1 MTYVDVDDGCTIT
14 RTATY
19 RSPSALLMHSHRT
32 AMAQPLAG
40 HVVSLR
46 IIIIARCHLVDW
58 APDSWHPHLSRAA
71 SGAPDASHVLESTRR
86 PPCSIA
92 SCPASREPASGA
104 SSTRRPRASSPAATA
119 CCRVGKKNSAIEL
132 QCAKRSLW
140 RAAASFQGSLRP
152 PRLGALA
159 IATGTPAQTQETESP
174 TSSSSS
180 SSLPPPALSYFK
192 ARATCCERR
201 RNLYFEESLARRAPW
216 RTPRRRC
223 KTTSRQWWIS

>member
-1 MTYVDVDDGCTIT
+1 MTYADVDDGCTIT

-40 HVVSLR
+40 HFASLR
-46 IIIIARCHLVDW
+46 IIIIACCHLVDW
-58 APDSWHPHLSRAA
+58 APASWHPHLSRAA

-119 CCRVGKKNSAIEL
+119 CCSVGKRTVQLHCSVPSGASGAP
-132 QCAKRSLW
+132 QPPS
-140 RAAASFQGSLRP
+140 RAP
-152 PRLGALA
+152 
-159 IATGTPAQTQETESP
+159 
-174 TSSSSS
+174 
-180 SSLPPPALSYFK
+180 
-192 ARATCCERR
+192 C
-201 RNLYFEESLARRAPW
+201 ARRDWGHW
-216 RTPRRRC
+216 R
-223 KTTSRQWWIS
+223 

>member
-1 MTYVDVDDGCTIT
+1 MTYADVDDGCTIT

-40 HVVSLR
+40 HFASLR
-46 IIIIARCHLVDW
+46 IIIVIACCHLVDW
-58 APDSWHPHLSRAA
+58 APASWHPHLSRAA

-119 CCRVGKKNSAIEL
+119 CCSVGKRTVQLHCSVPSGASGAP
-132 QCAKRSLW
+132 QPPS
-140 RAAASFQGSLRP
+140 RAP
-152 PRLGALA
+152 
-159 IATGTPAQTQETESP
+159 
-174 TSSSSS
+174 
-180 SSLPPPALSYFK
+180 
-192 ARATCCERR
+192 C
-201 RNLYFEESLARRAPW
+201 ARRGWGHW
-216 RTPRRRC
+216 R
-223 KTTSRQWWIS
+223 